1 MYTDENTTEFV
12 AWQTKST
19 DLLNNR
25 RPMPFIAPHHS
36 FTGIPWWR
44 TLVEGVKAIIAL
56 NDNRDFL
63 MAPPTMDHTG
73 IRAIPITSSQ
83 SLLWYRAILV
93 MGGLDQAT
101 ALKQT
106 LSGLRVFMADLAYQD
121 AQNTLGYTAALQ
133 AESQAAAGYQMAV
146 SAHRLNILAAF
157 FFPMATLSAIF
168 GVNLQTGL
176 EQQSAPLPFLA
187 LVSISVICGFVLKG
201 FIASEAPKPPSQS
214 ITASAPSDR

>member
-1 MYTDENTTEFV
+1 MRRDLITTVDIIDNRAPAPPLEAVKALEQATVNGKTAADRFAAAIYRHILGASGRHNDYLHIKPTTMYTDENTTEFV

-56 NDNRDFL
+56 NDDRDFL
-63 MAPPTMDHTG
+63 IAPPTMDHTG

-93 MGGLDQAT
+93 MGGLEQAV
-101 ALKQT
+101 AIKQT
-106 LSGLRVFMADLAYQD
+106 LSGLSLI
-121 AQNTLGYTAALQ
+121 
-133 AESQAAAGYQMAV
+133 
-146 SAHRLNILAAF
+146 HI
-157 FFPMATLSAIF
+157 
-168 GVNLQTGL
+168 
-176 EQQSAPLPFLA
+176 
-187 LVSISVICGFVLKG
+187 
-201 FIASEAPKPPSQS
+201 
-214 ITASAPSDR
+214 